1 MGSERKGTMYDR
13 MKVGTWLLL
22 ILAVLSACQGEQ
34 PQQPEP
40 PRAELELTIESNAF
54 EMEGNIPKRYTCD
67 GEDVSPPLLWS
78 EPPAGT
84 QSLVLVCDDP
94 DAPSGTWDHWL
105 LFNIPAAVRSLPEG
119 VAAVEVIEGVGVH
132 GTNSWRRLGYGGPCP
147 PEGPAHRYY
156 FKLYALDV
164 ALGLDPGAEKQDVEK
179 AMTGHVLAQGQLM
192 ARYGR

>member
-1 MGSERKGTMYDR
+1 

-22 ILAVLSACQGEQ
+22 ILTVLSGCQGEQ

-40 PRAELELTIESNAF
+40 QGTEMELTIESSAF
-54 EMEGNIPKRYTCD
+54 EMEGTIPKQYTCA
-67 GEDVSPPLLWS
+67 GEDVSPPLSWS
-78 EPPAGT
+78 ELPVGT

-94 DAPSGTWDHWL
+94 DAPMGTWDHWV

-119 VAAVEVIEGVGVH
+119 VTADPVIEGVGTH
-132 GTNSWRRLGYGGPCP
+132 GNNSWRRLGYGGPCP

-156 FKLYALDV
+156 FKLYALDTT
-164 ALGLDPGAEKQDVEK
+164 LDLDPGADKRDVEK
-179 AMTGHVLAQGQLM
+179 AMTGHILAQGQLM

>member
-1 MGSERKGTMYDR
+1 MNDR
-13 MKVGTWLLL
+13 MTLGTWLLL

-34 PQQPEP
+34 PQQPAPQGTEV
-40 PRAELELTIESNAF
+40 ELAIESSAF
-54 EMEGNIPKRYTCD
+54 EMEGTIPQQYTCD
-67 GEDVSPPLLWS
+67 GEDVSPPLSWS

-94 DAPSGTWDHWL
+94 DAPIGTWDHWV

-119 VAAVEVIEGVGVH
+119 VAADEVIEGVGVH

-164 ALGLDPGAEKQDVEK
+164 ALGLDPGADKQDVEK
-179 AMTGHVLAQGQLM
+179 AMTGHILAQGQLM